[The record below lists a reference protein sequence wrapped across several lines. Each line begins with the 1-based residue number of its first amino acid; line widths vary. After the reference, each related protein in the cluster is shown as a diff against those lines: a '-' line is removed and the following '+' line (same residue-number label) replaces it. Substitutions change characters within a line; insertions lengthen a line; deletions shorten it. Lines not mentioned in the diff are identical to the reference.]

1 MNWEPHTITPH
12 RKLMR
17 TFSIDTYKHQPSV
30 VESERVREGTQE
42 LSLCRSL
49 SFSLLIYI
57 YIVVLLQHKALPGRD
72 LWAWMKEM
80 GCPEPEDLRMHN
92 SKSDLACAFLSY
104 ETEEQ
109 ANQCLVCHGRVNTDL
124 GPTWIKVG
132 SFAISLLRCFS
143 MSRRGVQESEGG
155 TAYIHTHISIYFFCR
170 NLPTDG
176 CSQLVLR
183 AAS

>member
-1 MNWEPHTITPH
+1 MNY
-12 RKLMR
+12 L
-17 TFSIDTYKHQPSV
+17 SV
-30 VESERVREGTQE
+30 ALC
-42 LSLCRSL
+42 LSLSL
-49 SFSLLIYI
+49 DI

-72 LWAWMKEM
+72 LWAWMKEL

-109 ANQCLVCHGRVNTDL
+109 ANQCLVCHGRVNPDI

-132 SFAISLLRCFS
+132 SFTISLLRCFS

-155 TAYIHTHISIYFFCR
+155 TAYIYTYTHIYIFLFVAACPR
-170 NLPTDG
+170 MVVANLFRE
-176 CSQLVLR
+176 LR
-183 AAS
+183 ANTSLAKRTSRYSWRDHRHL